1 MTINKR
7 KERQKGV
14 KDNDEEGSCTTMRES
29 FWLHGQGCS
38 GQAQW
43 PLMGPLH
50 DEKHTNTQIHKYAIR
65 IQIPVQPAALNT
77 CNITLKLTSFR
88 AANTEPGAQK
98 HCCCIDTKMARF
110 IGRCQPVE
118 IQQEQESEGSQVVQ
132 TMEVQ
137 VLQQN

>member
-50 DEKHTNTQIHKYAIR
+50 DEKHTNTQSHKYTMQL
-65 IQIPVQPAALNT
+65 QIPVQPALNT
-77 CNITLKLTSFR
+77 CNITYLVQPTLNQEHRSTAAVLTL
-88 AANTEPGAQK
+88 
-98 HCCCIDTKMARF
+98 KMACF

-118 IQQEQESEGSQVVQ
+118 IQQKQESGGSQVVQ
-132 TMEVQ
+132 TMDVQ
-137 VLQQN
+137 VLQEN

>member
-1 MTINKR
+1 MISTYRALGDTIGAMMTINKR

-50 DEKHTNTQIHKYAIR
+50 DEKHTNT
-65 IQIPVQPAALNT
+65 
-77 CNITLKLTSFR
+77 
-88 AANTEPGAQK
+88 
-98 HCCCIDTKMARF
+98 
-110 IGRCQPVE
+110 
-118 IQQEQESEGSQVVQ
+118 
-132 TMEVQ
+132 
-137 VLQQN
+137 

>member
-14 KDNDEEGSCTTMRES
+14 KDNDEDFEEGSCTTMRES

-50 DEKHTNTQIHKYAIR
+50 DEKHTNT
-65 IQIPVQPAALNT
+65 
-77 CNITLKLTSFR
+77 
-88 AANTEPGAQK
+88 
-98 HCCCIDTKMARF
+98 
-110 IGRCQPVE
+110 
-118 IQQEQESEGSQVVQ
+118 
-132 TMEVQ
+132 
-137 VLQQN
+137 

>member
-7 KERQKGV
+7 KERQKGA

-50 DEKHTNTQIHKYAIR
+50 DEKHTNT
-65 IQIPVQPAALNT
+65 
-77 CNITLKLTSFR
+77 
-88 AANTEPGAQK
+88 
-98 HCCCIDTKMARF
+98 
-110 IGRCQPVE
+110 
-118 IQQEQESEGSQVVQ
+118 
-132 TMEVQ
+132 
-137 VLQQN
+137 